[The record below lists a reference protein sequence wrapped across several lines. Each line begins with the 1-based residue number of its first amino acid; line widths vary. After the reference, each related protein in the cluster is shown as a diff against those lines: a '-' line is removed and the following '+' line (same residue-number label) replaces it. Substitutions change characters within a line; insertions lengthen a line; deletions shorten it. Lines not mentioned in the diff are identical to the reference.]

1 VKCLVYFDG
10 ACEPVNP
17 GGLGTY
23 GYVIYGEGGRRLAR
37 GYGVACHGEGC
48 TNNVAEYT
56 ALREALRKAKELGC
70 GEVEIRGDSQLVVR
84 QMRGEWAVNS
94 LRLMELKDEVE
105 ALLASFARWSIGWV
119 PREENKEADG
129 LSQIAYEAH
138 AAQYGYGG
146 GDGWIQTLIGEVR
159 RAAEAEGLRPE
170 EAAKILAE
178 LLRKYRLE
186 ELRELAEG

>member
-1 VKCLVYFDG
+1 MRCAVYFDG

-23 GYVIYGEGGRRLAR
+23 GYVIYDESGRRLDR
-37 GYGVACHGEGC
+37 GYGVACHGDGC
-48 TNNVAEYT
+48 TNNVAEYV
-56 ALREALRKAKELGC
+56 ALREVLRRAKELGC
-70 GEVEIRGDSQLVVR
+70 DEVEIRGDSQLVVR
-84 QMRGEWAVNS
+84 QIRGEWAVNS

-105 ALLASFARWSIGWV
+105 ALLAGFARWSVEWV
-119 PREENKEADG
+119 PREANKEADG
-129 LSQIAYEAH
+129 LSQIAYEVYAT
-138 AAQYGYGG
+138 QYGYGG

-170 EAAKILAE
+170 EAARILAA
-178 LLRKYRLE
+178 LLRKYRLG